1 MRRAGDAS
9 TMKRYLYAGLALL
22 VGAMALV
29 GAPRADARTGTR
41 AAAATP
47 TTLTLSGKIVRVD
60 LSGFEPDF
68 DPIDRVV
75 MAVTLH
81 DTRPPALALPDTM
94 LVLSTY
100 LENFKPDTTPVLPDL
115 LHPNQ
120 TAQSLGGFMQG
131 KAVLVNAAGRTSY
144 RGSLLAEVFLDNSA
158 HLIVDIDRIGAPST
172 APSLRLTGAL
182 TLYKDLTVRG
192 SVRAERPLTTA
203 EAAALRV
210 PRGRLPSWQSVVSG
224 LSVRAPVMM
233 GTAGTAGGKRPAQ
246 PHSIP
251 GTSQQKATQARAT
264 TARRSALPALS
275 PMRAAASGI
284 GVVLLAVAAL
294 LWRRGVVTGRAA
306 DGV

>member
-158 HLIVDIDRIGAPST
+158 HLIVDIDRIGTLST

-182 TLYKDLTVRG
+182 TLYKDLTVRD
-192 SVRAERPLTTA
+192 SVRAERALTTA
-203 EAAALRV
+203 ETAALRV

-233 GTAGTAGGKRPAQ
+233 GTAGSKSAAP

-264 TARRSALPALS
+264 TARRSALPALA
-275 PMRAAASGI
+275 PMRAAALGI

>member
-1 MRRAGDAS
+1 
-9 TMKRYLYAGLALL
+9 MKRYLYVGLTLL

-29 GAPRADARTGTR
+29 GAPRADARTGAR
-41 AAAATP
+41 AVPITP
-47 TTLTLSGKIVRVD
+47 ATLTLTGKIVKVD

-100 LENFKPDTTPVLPDL
+100 LENFQPDTTPVLPDL

-131 KAVLVNAAGRTSY
+131 KAVLVNAAGQTSY

-158 HLIVDIDRIGAPST
+158 HLIVDVDRIGAPDT
-172 APSLRLTGAL
+172 APSLRLIGAL
-182 TLYKDLTVRG
+182 TLYKDLSVRG
-192 SVRAERPLTTA
+192 TVHAERALTTA
-203 EAAALRV
+203 ETAALRV
-210 PRGRLPSWQSVVSG
+210 PRGHLPSWQSVVSG
-224 LSVRAPVMM
+224 LSVRAPTMM

-246 PHSIP
+246 PHSVL
-251 GTSQQKATQARAT
+251 GTPQQKATQAKAT
-264 TARRSALPALS
+264 TAQRSALPTLA
-275 PMRAAASGI
+275 PVRAAVLGI
-284 GVVLLAVAAL
+284 GVVLLIVAAL
-294 LWRRGVVTGRAA
+294 LWRRGVGAERAA
-306 DGV
+306 NRV